1 MALSLVAFILVAQV
15 ILVTADQNRL
25 NKFIFNGDF
34 EIIDLTYPVNE
45 NSVYWVNAKKFE
57 FTNKLGL
64 KGKVGSWYATNDYAS
79 GEHVGTHLD
88 APFHFAEHGIK
99 VGDIPV
105 DKLIVPLIII
115 DMRSKVND
123 DPNFVL
129 EKHHLDHMLNDNF
142 GKPCAVLVR
151 FGWGKFYHDREQY
164 LGLKSDGS
172 LNFPGISAEVAKW
185 IVESYKN
192 VVAVGVDV
200 ASLDPGSSKDYM
212 VHQILLGAGL
222 YQMENVNFGNH
233 TLPDSGCLGIA
244 LPMKIAAGT
253 GAPLRLVAM
262 CPKQVPTSFD

>member
-1 MALSLVAFILVAQV
+1 MSTFTVVVLLSSLLLANANDF
-15 ILVTADQNRL
+15 NS
-25 NKFIFNGDF
+25 FIFSGEYEF
-34 EIIDLTYPVNE
+34 LDLTYPFDNFTI
-45 NSVYWVNAKKFE
+45 YWPEVQRFIFTKKLE
-57 FTNKLGL
+57 TNLDDGA
-64 KGKVGSWYATNDYAS
+64 WYATNDYAS